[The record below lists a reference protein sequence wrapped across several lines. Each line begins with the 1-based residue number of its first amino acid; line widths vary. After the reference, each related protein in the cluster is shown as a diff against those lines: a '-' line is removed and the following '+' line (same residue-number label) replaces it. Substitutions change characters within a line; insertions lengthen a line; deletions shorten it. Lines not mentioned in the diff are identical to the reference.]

1 MNDFLIYALQT
12 ISIQVVFLLVYQTIL
27 KEETFFNYNR
37 IYLIGSIIASLVIP
51 LLQFTIVSNE
61 TQIVQLN
68 EIILSNNWEA
78 TLKTN
83 ALSIFLQASWIK
95 VIYVSGV
102 IISFSLLLF
111 KLEKIVSLLK
121 IAKKENFNGTIIYK
135 LQNSN
140 QAFSFLNYIFIGNK
154 NQDLDVILKHELI
167 HKTKLHSLDLLC
179 IELFKVVF
187 WFNPLL
193 YVFQNKL
200 AEVHEFEADATSVI
214 HDKKKYYETIINQVF
229 QVENIAFTNNFFNQ
243 SLIKKR
249 IVMLQKSKSKRMGML
264 KYATVIPVL
273 LVSVILFSTKAIA
286 QEKPAKNTEM
296 EIQEMPF
303 ATIDQIPLFKDCKD
317 VSKEDGFNCFNTQMA
332 NHIKENFT
340 YPEEAAKNNI
350 EGRVSI
356 QFTIDKDGK
365 VIDILTRGPQNGALL
380 EAEAKRIIALLPP
393 FTPGK
398 QKGKAVK
405 VKYGLPLMFK
415 LIDEVKTSGDNLVPP
430 PPPPTIKNVPAPPK
444 PTINE

>member
-61 TQIVQLN
+61 TQVVQLN
-68 EIILSNNWEA
+68 EIILSNNWE
-78 TLKTN
+78 TVLNTN
-83 ALSIFLQASWIK
+83 SPSMFLQTSWIK
-95 VIYVSGV
+95 VLYVLGV
-102 IISFSLLLF
+102 VISFSLLLF
-111 KLEKIVSLLK
+111 KLGKIVSLLK
-121 IAKKENFNGTIIYK
+121 AANKENYKGTVVYK

-140 QAFSFLNYIFIGNK
+140 QAFSFLNYIFIGDK
-154 NQDLDVILKHELI
+154 NQDFEVILKHELI
-167 HKTKLHSLDLLC
+167 HKKKLHSLDLLC

-249 IVMLQKSKSKRMGML
+249 IVMLQKSKSKKTGML

-273 LVSVILFSTKAIA
+273 LVSFALFSTKAIA
-286 QEKPAKNTEM
+286 QEKKVEVSKTET
-296 EIQEMPF
+296 EEMAF
-303 ATIDQIPLFKDCKD
+303 VAIDQIPIFEGCED
-317 VSKEDGFNCFNTQMA
+317 VSKEENLKCFNTKMA
-332 NHIKENFT
+332 DHIKANFT
-340 YPEEAAKNNI
+340 YPVEAAANNI
-350 EGRVSI
+350 QGRVSI
-356 QFTIDKDGK
+356 QFTIDNDGK
-365 VIDILTRGPQNGALL
+365 VVDILTRGPQNGVLL
-380 EAEAKRIIALLPP
+380 EAEAKRIILLLPP

-398 QKGKAVK
+398 HKGKSVK
-405 VKYGLPLMFK
+405 VKYGLPLNFK

-430 PPPPTIKNVPAPPK
+430 PPSKNIPAPPK
-444 PTINE
+444 PNKK